1 MLYKCIT
8 EFESKTGK
16 GISKIENPKTGAIG
30 LNNNKG
36 NKNYN
41 LQKLNKFRVYFL
53 CLKR

>member
-30 LNNNKG
+30 LKTIKETKIIICRN
-36 NKNYN
+36 
-41 LQKLNKFRVYFL
+41 
-53 CLKR
+53 